1 MKDHEN
7 GLKDGNLKDVNLE
20 NRRFNPII
28 LAACQFGG
36 IASIALAIIY
46 IINNFITYGIGGSG
60 VLAAIKAPLESSIG
74 GFIQVS
80 LPIIAIII
88 AFIYTKKPKPL
99 RVDAARLDYLSAY
112 IIRVAFWGALMVGI
126 TDAVI
131 SFIRVEGLHQA
142 LFGNDIAI
150 ALGQS
155 SWRGAFVHIPL
166 LIAAIFIAMRD
177 RSVSFIWLT
186 LMVVMAELLIVIAR
200 FIFGY
205 EQTFMGDL
213 VRFWYAALFLFASAQ
228 TLKEEAHVRVDVI
241 FAGFKEKR
249 KAWLNATGTIAFGMP
264 LCWLII
270 ILGLGSKSSV
280 INSPLLNFET
290 SMSGFGMYVKY
301 LMAAFL
307 IVFALSMLVQ
317 FTSYLFS
324 ALAIINGDDDQ
335 RNKVQ

>member
-7 GLKDGNLKDVNLE
+7 GLKDGNLE
-20 NRRFNPII
+20 SRRLNPII
-28 LAACQFGG
+28 LVVCQFGG
-36 IASIALAIIY
+36 IASIALAVAY
-46 IINNFITYGIGGSG
+46 IINNFITYSLGGSG
-60 VLAAIKAPLESSIG
+60 VLAAIKAPQDASII
-74 GFIQVS
+74 GFIQIS
-80 LPIIAIII
+80 LPIIAVII

-99 RVDAARLDYLSAY
+99 QIDAARLDYLSAY
-112 IIRVAFWGALMVGI
+112 VIRVAFWGALLVGI

-142 LFGNDIAI
+142 IFGDDIAT

-166 LIAAIFIAMRD
+166 LIVAIFIALRD

-186 LMVVMAELLIVIAR
+186 LLVVMAELLIVIAR

-228 TLKEEAHVRVDVI
+228 TLKENAHVRVDVI

-249 KAWLNATGTIAFGMP
+249 KAWINATGTIAFGMP

-270 ILGLGSKSSV
+270 VLGLGSKSSV

-307 IVFALSMLVQ
+307 IVFALSMLIQ
-317 FTSYLFS
+317 FTSFLFS
-324 ALAIINGDDDQ
+324 ALAIINDDDDQ